1 MKRRK
6 KTISDIITI
15 PNILSFI
22 RILLIPVMIWLY
34 IVHGK
39 YLWTAFV
46 LVISALTDITDGFIA
61 RRFNTVSDLGKALD
75 PIADKLTQIFMMICL
90 ISRFRLL
97 CVPAIL
103 LALKEIVTGA
113 MGLAV
118 INKTGFVPYAKW
130 YGKLTTVVLY
140 ATIFL
145 HTVWFDI
152 PALYSD
158 ISVTACVI
166 VMLLSFTLYFIQ
178 NIKALSKNIDTKST
192 RCGENIVCTGEEN
205 ESL

>member
-1 MKRRK
+1 MKRGK
-6 KTISDIITI
+6 KTLSDIIMI

-34 IVHGK
+34 IVRGK
-39 YLWTAFV
+39 YLWTAVV
-46 LVISALTDITDGFIA
+46 LVISGLTDIADGFIA
-61 RRFNTVSDLGKALD
+61 RRFNMVSDFGKAFD
-75 PIADKLTQIFMMICL
+75 PIADKFTQIFMMICL

-97 CVPAIL
+97 CVSAIL
-103 LALKEIVTGA
+103 LTLKEVVTGA

-140 ATIFL
+140 TTIFF

-152 PALYSD
+152 PPLYSD
-158 ISVTACVI
+158 ISVIVCVL

-178 NIKALSKNIDTKST
+178 NIKALSKNKETKNK